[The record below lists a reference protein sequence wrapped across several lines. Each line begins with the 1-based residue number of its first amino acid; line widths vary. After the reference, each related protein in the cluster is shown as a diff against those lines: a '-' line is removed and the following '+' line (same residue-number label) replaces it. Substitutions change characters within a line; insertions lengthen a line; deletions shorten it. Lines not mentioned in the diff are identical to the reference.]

1 MKIVM
6 FCGGRG
12 ATTITESLLR
22 QTNAEVTLI
31 INCYDNGLSTG
42 RIRKYIDGLL
52 GPSDFRKNLT
62 TLLTGLGQKHLADF
76 LEFRIPNLD
85 RSYDSLEKELTNLFD
100 LNLNY
105 VRAKQWNNIRKSI
118 ETFESYNR
126 TSGKIFDFKDCAIGN
141 LVVAGSFLENN
152 KNLNQTFATLCSNI
166 IGEDAKYRILNATDG
181 SNLYLYAKSLD
192 RKWILS
198 EEEIVDNPDGLRIS
212 QVFLAQSPI
221 KDDSEANDKYKRVL
235 PNPNPEALRAIQL
248 ADVII
253 YGPGTPSSSLLPTYL
268 TSGIA
273 QAIESNKNAIKLF
286 ISNIKPDR
294 DDPEGNIL
302 SRIDG
307 TILHLNQYKESK
319 FGNLINTAF
328 LNPND
333 EKYIPEILNLS
344 NNIQFVHD
352 EWLDTN
358 GKHFG
363 TAVVRQL
370 DKLVN
375 SQLKLKPGFV
385 SVVIPILNEVNT
397 IEKTLVILKKEL
409 SKINYSYEILLVDGG
424 SEDGTLEVVDKIRG
438 DDVQLLASRY
448 KGRGGACRTGI
459 EKSKGDVIGIL
470 HADLEYSIAGF
481 IKCLELNLSG
491 QSRAT
496 IGIRVSKT
504 KNLRS
509 QIRNVYV
516 NQKVLGTLSYWG
528 SIAVSTI
535 GLIKMHRFFL
545 DPLSGIKIFDK
556 NIIES
561 SNFSRNG
568 LDFEIELLQKLTKS
582 EIEILEIPIDYTP
595 RNKKNGK
602 KTNILKGLQA
612 LWYLGFMRRN

>member
-22 QTNAEVTLI
+22 QTNAEVTLV

-42 RIRKYIDGLL
+42 RIRKHINGLL

-62 TLLTGLGQKHLADF
+62 TVLTGLGQNHLADF
-76 LEFRIPNLD
+76 LEFRISNLNKND
-85 RSYDSLEKELTNLFD
+85 ATLEKKLTDLFQ
-100 LNLNY
+100 LNLNH
-105 VRAKQWNNIRKSI
+105 VSAKQWDNIRKSI
-118 ETFESYNR
+118 ESFENYDR
-126 TSGKIFDFKDCAIGN
+126 TSDKKFDFEDCAIGN
-141 LVVAGSFLENN
+141 IFIAGSFLENN
-152 KNLNQTFATLCSNI
+152 KNINETFATICSNV
-166 IGEDAKYRILNATDG
+166 IGENVQYRILNATDG

-192 RKWILS
+192 QKWILS

-212 QVFLAQSPI
+212 QVFLSQSPI
-221 KDDSEANDKYKRVL
+221 ENDSEANDKSRRVL
-235 PNPNPEALRAIQL
+235 PNPNPEVLRAIQL

-253 YGPGTPSSSLLPTYL
+253 YGPGTPSSSLFPTYL

-273 QAIESNKNAIKLF
+273 KAIESNQNATKLF
-286 ISNIKPDR
+286 ISNINPDR
-294 DDPEGNIL
+294 DDPEGSIL

-307 TILHLNQYKESK
+307 TIFHLNQYGECK
-319 FGNLINTAF
+319 FQKLIDTAF
-328 LNPND
+328 LNSND
-333 EKYIPEILNLS
+333 EKFIPEILTLS
-344 NNIQFVHD
+344 NNIKLVHD

-370 DKLVN
+370 DKLVK
-375 SQLKLKPGFV
+375 SQLKLRPGFI

-397 IEKTLVILKKEL
+397 IERTLNELMKEL
-409 SKINYSYEILLVDGG
+409 SKINYGYEILLVDGG
-424 SEDGTLEVVDKIRG
+424 SDDGTLEVINKIRN
-438 DDVQLLASRY
+438 DDVQLFASSY

-459 EKSKGDVIGIL
+459 ERSKGDVIGIL
-470 HADLEYSIAGF
+470 HADLEYSITGF
-481 IKCLELNLSG
+481 IKCLQLNLTG
-491 QSRAT
+491 QSKAT

-504 KNLRS
+504 KNLKS
-509 QIRNVYV
+509 QIRNVYI
-516 NQKVLGTLSYWG
+516 NQRVLGTLSYWG
-528 SIAVSTI
+528 SITVSTL

-545 DPLSGIKIFDK
+545 DPLSGVKIFDK
-556 NIIES
+556 NAIEN

-568 LDFEIELLQKLTKS
+568 LDFEIELLQRLTKS

-602 KTNILKGLQA
+602 KTTVLKGLQA